1 MHARVASKSHRM
13 IWDRPWSGM
22 IWDVVVDQG
31 GDQAANAITRDPPRM
46 QRLSMYTPVVSRP
59 PEFSKTPPFK
69 CWSLMAPP

>member
-1 MHARVASKSHRM
+1 MHARVASKSQRM
-13 IWDRPWSGM
+13 IWDGPRSGM

-59 PEFSKTPPFK
+59 PEFSKHLL
-69 CWSLMAPP
+69 SSAGH